1 MGEVILSVLKVTVK
15 KPALYTCVASN
26 KHSAGANT
34 VKASARV
41 TVAGTVAF
49 DFYLFLGTATINTIL
64 LFYFSSR
71 VVVFERLLLCVVS
84 AAG

>member
-1 MGEVILSVLKVTVK
+1 MVEDIILSVLKVTVK

-41 TVAGTVAF
+41 TVAGNVQL
-49 DFYLFLGTATINTIL
+49 DFYLVLGFVKGYKTATKRKTN
-64 LFYFSSR
+64 
-71 VVVFERLLLCVVS
+71 
-84 AAG
+84 